1 MQQVLTIKLKI
12 LPDEA
17 GKKLLEET
25 MAAYS
30 RACSFVAERIA
41 EDHLPLNRCSIHKAV
56 YRSCREQFSLPSQMS
71 ASVIRTVTASFR
83 SIKTSKERHPSRF
96 SKKKRNSLTVPRF
109 RVPQVSL
116 VWNRD
121 YSLVWDKSHT
131 QRLFSVNTLAGRI
144 RVPFRADAFGWAF
157 EKGVVF
163 GTAKL
168 VCRHGKYYLH
178 IPVTVDHKRAH
189 YKELRKELQFRR
201 TRSARRR
208 IRSLGQ
214 RENRWMGDVNHCLSK
229 ALVSHYPAGTLF
241 VLEDLTGIRSATER
255 VRLKDR
261 YVSVSWAYYDLEQK
275 LKYKAG
281 RAGSHVINTDP
292 AYTSQTCPVCGHA
305 ERKNRNHEQHLF
317 RCCKCGYRSN
327 DDRVGA
333 MNLWRMGIQYLPKAQ
348 VSA

>member
-96 SKKKRNSLTVPRF
+96 SKKKRNSLTAPFCPETRVVGLDRGIRF
-109 RVPQVSL
+109 LAVSF
-116 VWNRD
+116 D
-121 YSLVWDKSHT
+121 
-131 QRLFSVNTLAGRI
+131 G
-144 RVPFRADAFGWAF
+144 
-157 EKGVVF
+157 EKTCFASG
-163 GTAKL
+163 A
-168 VCRHGKYYLH
+168 
-178 IPVTVDHKRAH
+178 PVKRKRAH

-201 TRSARRR
+201 TRSARKR

>member
-121 YSLVWDKSHT
+121 YSLV
-131 QRLFSVNTLAGRI
+131 
-144 RVPFRADAFGWAF
+144 
-157 EKGVVF
+157 
-163 GTAKL
+163 
-168 VCRHGKYYLH
+168 
-178 IPVTVDHKRAH
+178 
-189 YKELRKELQFRR
+189 
-201 TRSARRR
+201 
-208 IRSLGQ
+208 
-214 RENRWMGDVNHCLSK
+214 
-229 ALVSHYPAGTLF
+229 
-241 VLEDLTGIRSATER
+241 
-255 VRLKDR
+255 
-261 YVSVSWAYYDLEQK
+261 
-275 LKYKAG
+275 
-281 RAGSHVINTDP
+281 
-292 AYTSQTCPVCGHA
+292 
-305 ERKNRNHEQHLF
+305 
-317 RCCKCGYRSN
+317 
-327 DDRVGA
+327 
-333 MNLWRMGIQYLPKAQ
+333 
-348 VSA
+348 

>member
-96 SKKKRNSLTVPRF
+96 SKKKRSSLTVPRF

-121 YSLVWDKSHT
+121 YSLVWDKPHT
-131 QRLFSVNTLAGRI
+131 QRLFSVNTIAGRI

-178 IPVTVDHKRAH
+178 IPVTVVHADPVPLCP
-189 YKELRKELQFRR
+189 E
-201 TRSARRR
+201 TRVVGLDR
-208 IRSLGQ
+208 
-214 RENRWMGDVNHCLSK
+214 
-229 ALVSHYPAGTLF
+229 
-241 VLEDLTGIRSATER
+241 GIRFLAVSFDGER
-255 VRLKDR
+255 
-261 YVSVSWAYYDLEQK
+261 
-275 LKYKAG
+275 
-281 RAGSHVINTDP
+281 P
-292 AYTSQTCPVCGHA
+292 A
-305 ERKNRNHEQHLF
+305 L
-317 RCCKCGYRSN
+317 
-327 DDRVGA
+327 
-333 MNLWRMGIQYLPKAQ
+333 LPAPP
-348 VSA
+348 